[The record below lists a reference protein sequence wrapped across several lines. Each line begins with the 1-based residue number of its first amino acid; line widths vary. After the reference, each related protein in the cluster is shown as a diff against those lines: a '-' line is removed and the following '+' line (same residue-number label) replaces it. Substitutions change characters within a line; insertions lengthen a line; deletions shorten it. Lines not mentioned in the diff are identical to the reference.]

1 MMTNTVYWVAWFPL
15 EAARIADQ
23 MNKILPRLRRT
34 LDIMPSPVPESPG
47 FLIRDPLQYSEDIL
61 IIPPLLARGLALFDG
76 VQTEGDL
83 RSFLSRL
90 VGQVIPDEV
99 VANMVAA
106 LGSEGFLENEEFDQ
120 RRQRRHGEFAAAE
133 WRIASHAGTAYPG
146 GADDLR
152 AKLDHYTNGSGVA
165 PKRPEHSPT
174 IGIAAPHVSPEG
186 GWRSYA
192 AAYSQLRSKKDLT
205 DKTFV
210 VLGTSHYGTPERFG
224 LTRKPYATPLGN
236 LETDRELVDWMVDKA
251 GESVILEDYCH
262 AVEHSIEFQCVFLRH
277 ALGRNCRILPV
288 LCGPLAESLYTGQP
302 PETNDDVRRFLDVL
316 RELSALKRDQLFWV
330 LGVDMAHIG
339 RRYGDPYAALS
350 SKGVM
355 SEVEERDAERLLQI
369 CDGNI
374 EGFFDLVSLDG
385 DDLKWCG
392 YSPFYTFL
400 YAVPEARGTVL
411 NYEQWNIDDESVVT
425 FAGIEFHRTQN
436 P

>member
-1 MMTNTVYWVAWFPL
+1 MTNTVYWVAWFPL
-15 EAARIADQ
+15 EAARIADY
-23 MNKILPRLRRT
+23 MSKILPRLRRT

-76 VQTEGDL
+76 VQTEADL

-99 VANMVAA
+99 IANMVDA
-106 LGSEGFLENEEFDQ
+106 LGSEGFLENEEFVE

-133 WRIASHAGTAYPG
+133 SRIPSHAGTSYPN

-152 AKLDHYTNGSGVA
+152 AKLDHYTNSFGVTS
-165 PKRPEHSPT
+165 KRPDRNST
-174 IGIAAPHVSPEG
+174 IAIAAPHVSPEG
-186 GWRSYA
+186 GWKSYS
-192 AAYSQLRSKKDLT
+192 AAYNLLRTNEDLS

-224 LTRKPYATPLGN
+224 LTKKPFATPLGN

-262 AVEHSIEFQCVFLRH
+262 AVEHSIEFQCVFMQH
-277 ALGRNCRILPV
+277 ALGRNCRILPI
-288 LCGPLAESLYTGQP
+288 LCGPLAESLYTGRP
-302 PETNDDVRRFLDVL
+302 PESNDGVRRFLDAL
-316 RELSALKRDQLFWV
+316 RELSALRGDQLFWV

-339 RRYGDPYAALS
+339 RRYGDPYAAVS
-350 SKGVM
+350 GKGVM
-355 SEVEERDAERLLQI
+355 SEVAERDAQRLLQI

-374 EGFFDLVSLDG
+374 EGFFDLVSPEG

-400 YAVPEARGTVL
+400 YAVPEARGSVL

-425 FAGIEFHRTQN
+425 FAGMEFHRPQN
-436 P
+436 